1 MEFLRQLKI
10 LFAVLTLGTLTVPD
24 LCYPAVFAASASQT
38 VAVDAP
44 APASSQASTPG
55 NLETADDCATKEQC
69 QALLDQYEK
78 LLTQYDSDINKTAGQ
93 KKTLQNQIS
102 LLKQKAQSLAVQ
114 IKQSGAVINDL
125 SLQISDTDKSVQDTE
140 SKIEQD
146 QANLSEIL
154 RSINQEDQRPLIEL
168 VLAEP
173 RLSSFFDDV
182 VYLENLNEQSDQILQ
197 DVKDLKSS
205 LEDQKA
211 GLESD
216 KSDMEDAMQIQTLQK
231 QEQEKNQA
239 QQEQTLKLTESQYQ
253 NQLSQKK
260 ATETEISKIKNKIF
274 QLAGLGANQETLT
287 FGDAV
292 ILAKKVAD
300 IAGIRPAFLL
310 AILTQESNIGQNVGQ
325 CYLTNNATGSGVKIT
340 TGQIVARVMNPAR
353 DVTPYLSIVAG
364 IGRDPASTRLS
375 CPMQYGWGGAMGP
388 AQFIPSTW
396 TLYTSRISAI
406 TGSPADPWK
415 NNDAFL
421 AAALYVGDYGAKN
434 KDYNDEWKA
443 AMIYFS
449 GSTNKKYRF
458 YGDNVVAIEKGYES
472 DMATIGQ

>member
-1 MEFLRQLKI
+1 
-10 LFAVLTLGTLTVPD
+10 V
-24 LCYPAVFAASASQT
+24 
-38 VAVDAP
+38 
-44 APASSQASTPG
+44 
-55 NLETADDCATKEQC
+55 
-69 QALLDQYEK
+69 
-78 LLTQYDSDINKTAGQ
+78 
-93 KKTLQNQIS
+93 
-102 LLKQKAQSLAVQ
+102 
-114 IKQSGAVINDL
+114 VINDL
-125 SLQISDTDKSVQDTE
+125 SQQISDTDKSVQNTE
-140 SKIEQD
+140 LKIEQN
-146 QANLSEIL
+146 QSNLSDIL
-154 RSINQEDQRPLIEL
+154 RSINQEDQRPLVEL
-168 VLAEP
+168 ILTEP

-197 DVKDLKSS
+197 DVKTLKSS
-205 LEDQKA
+205 LEDQKS

-216 KSDMEDAMQIQTLQK
+216 KSDMESAMQIQTLQK

-274 QLAGLGANQETLT
+274 QLAGLGASQETLH
-287 FGDAV
+287 FGEAV

-300 IAGIRPAFLL
+300 IVGIRPAFLL
-310 AILTQESNIGQNVGQ
+310 AILTQESNVGQNVGQ
-325 CYLTNNATGSGVKIT
+325 CYLTNNITGSGVKIT
-340 TGQIVARVMNPAR
+340 TGQTQARVMSPAR

-364 IGRDPASTRLS
+364 VGRDPAATRLS
-375 CPMQYGWGGAMGP
+375 CPMSYGWGGAMGP

-396 TLYTSRISAI
+396 MSYTSRITAI

-434 KDYNDEWKA
+434 KDYDDEWKA

-449 GSTNKKYRF
+449 GTTNKKYRF
-458 YGDNVVAIEKGYES
+458 YGDNVVAIEKGYEN
-472 DMATIGQ
+472 DIATIGQ